1 MKKITL
7 FIASLFVVMA
17 SFAEVKLEKLW
28 EASSATD
35 PASKPAWMTNND
47 CRDMAV
53 FGDYLYVVT
62 KDAQSLRVI
71 DLTAENMADAVANAT
86 ELKLSGD
93 LTTINSLGST
103 GGYYSKLYGC
113 SFASKNLVVVEID
126 PTTGE
131 TFEVLKF
138 TETGADG
145 RFDYFNVSMDM
156 NRYTTTIYA
165 ALSSGKYA
173 YRWEGNQMGMFP
185 ENPDTIALPAALG
198 GSAIVAPAIAPED
211 DYYSG
216 TMYDAVFLMSQ
227 STDPAYW
234 EFLSQE
240 DPDTWE
246 LTTTVSNT
254 PFPANTFTAQGDNT
268 ASGAVSCEFAGK
280 KILIST
286 LGRLGGFEIIDYT
299 DGVASATKL
308 SVSATA
314 TLGSNANTTVTSPI
328 VVRQITADSIH
339 VFQCSPNNGIVA
351 YALYNHVQPI
361 VASTIAELKEVKE
374 KGAPVTL
381 KSADGKGFQLTFEAE
396 MGMYIQDATG
406 AIALSDPYG
415 NYLTNTGNFVD
426 NIVGKINYTF
436 EAGWQKMELPGIYVE
451 GLDVID
457 DETETITFAE
467 LTVDQILAD
476 EAKYEYYAV
485 EFKDVDILM
494 NDKGENFIKGNDTTL
509 VIDGGSNYEAFPA
522 KATLRGYYAEKLN
535 HSTGKPDGM
544 VFHVED
550 MQFEE
555 SVYTNLKAKGIVLH
569 NRFAV
574 ALPIDGVDYVILTDE
589 RRIPTNLDTIVGYT
603 SKTLDYYYDAND
615 NEVSF
620 VKDVFVSSEFTYS
633 LDTIKNFTAT
643 VGTFQTR
650 SAKYIDRNGVN
661 TVLQTSSGKVIP
673 AAGDIIGYDYYTY
686 DYDAD
691 QNQVIAPAFWIESSK
706 ATAYS
711 YISEYKNMVSNGQV
725 SEEAATIT
733 EPMIVNYVESSRSGQ
748 ATVYAYQMQG
758 TTVNSIAIRLQSND
772 KNIKSGDEIKN
783 VKGRLTKFK
792 YDATDKVIT
801 TGTYIDVNPMDN
813 TIEVVSSGNPM
824 AAPASLSAS
833 SYYFGQYATDNE
845 SKYIFINKLG
855 EIKAVDNDG
864 ITEYYFFYGTTDSIQ
879 VVAYDFALTEDHVGA
894 CAIKGIFNACNNGP
908 VSYII
913 LTKESDILTTET
925 KFASIADLK
934 AGAVNITGI
943 SYGLKNPVLLTY
955 VYNEERI
962 ETNWDTMED
971 DTIIYKHLF
980 VQDATGAICVSLDLA
995 MTNSL
1000 NVVVGDSIMIEKAQ
1014 FDRYN
1019 LVLNINESHNTTI
1032 VAKNSNN
1039 PLVPKVITIKEYLE
1053 SQVAGTYFDML
1064 VKFEDVEFIIGSDQ
1078 YGNPNYTFAQ
1088 GDSEFTYTR
1097 SNYESQLS
1105 KYEFYPFSDIV
1116 AIVSKK
1122 FTAYYDMFGGGSTY
1136 GFMPLS
1142 QDSIKDVTPIGAA
1155 IAYMCKYDEV
1165 LDVTYTGLGLTT
1177 IQTERGVII
1186 QDASYAAILLDGIDS
1201 IPVGKQVTNMVG
1213 KYYPADENC
1222 MARFV
1227 ATSLEVGAPRRPLSY
1242 AALTIDE
1249 LFANM
1254 AQHEGE
1260 VVEMAFTKTERL
1272 ADGKYVVYTT
1282 DSTAITVVGDVV
1294 PQDSKI
1300 RGAFYRIAEKS
1311 DSVFYVTGFDYSD
1324 YGRNN
1329 VIMFHDFAD
1338 WYDYK
1343 SNVEK
1348 TSYTNIE
1355 GFTQPV
1361 LLNSIYTS
1369 PSGFSILNVQDTTED
1384 GTVISATIEARTNEG
1399 GSDLSSKFHA
1409 GDSIY
1414 NIAGFHWGYEEEITA
1429 YWHNV
1434 VGRRIEALTYTLD
1447 YGDPGYPEKEP
1458 DDVVD
1463 GENIY
1468 YSVEVYLGN
1477 IIKLHN
1483 SGNEL
1488 SATEMTDITPLL
1500 SGVDAVP
1507 YQGQRFKVK
1516 GIVVVDTTSYE
1527 DFEGITHYE
1536 YDVKFKVGEQS
1547 IGLTGYT
1554 VTPFAGQEVTII
1566 GTFDLG
1572 CAAENLIS
1580 LYISDVEDIL
1590 IENATVD
1597 NIAEFLA
1604 LAHPTAE
1611 VTIAGEVAVTYQ
1623 NKANIY
1629 VQDETGSL
1637 LIYDNKNNF
1646 ENGDRFTGLKGTF
1659 KDYNGT
1665 PEMVNATFPEVV
1677 KGATVLPTVLNIE
1690 NLDNADLNSYVV
1702 LHNVEFF
1709 EGLAFSSDKANNRYA
1724 TVSKVYTIPTDST
1737 PTLDT
1742 VNATVYNSYL
1752 IADTI
1757 AENTKVSVVGI
1768 VAQYKGARQI
1778 AYISNAPYVAPVA
1791 PEAPTFTPDGGE
1803 FVDFVSVAIACATEG
1818 TEIYYTLVD
1827 PNAEEDAEDNTEN
1840 GADDPIAPM
1849 ALDLNEATL
1858 YSAPFELRETTKV
1871 EAYAQLKD
1879 VTDEFGAAVKSNV
1892 VTALFTI
1899 KEGGNAIDQVELTA
1913 LVYSNNGMIYVQ
1925 TEAGNMIEVFTVQ
1938 GQCIYASEATS
1949 DVTAINAL
1957 NAEVLLVKVNNST
1970 VKVSVR

>member
-7 FIASLFVVMA
+7 FIASLFIAMA
-17 SFAEVKLEKLW
+17 SFAEIKVEKLW
-28 EASSATD
+28 EASAATD
-35 PASKPAWMTNND
+35 PSTMPTWMASND
-47 CRDMAV
+47 CRDMV
-53 FGDYLYVVT
+53 VMGDKLYVAT
-62 KDAQSLRVI
+62 RTTNSLRVI

-86 ELKLSGD
+86 ELKLTGD
-93 LTTINSLGST
+93 LTAINSLAATEDGQ
-103 GGYYSKLYGC
+103 LLGC
-113 SFASKNLVVVEID
+113 SFASKNLVVVSID
-126 PTTGE
+126 VETGATTKI
-131 TFEVLKF
+131 LDF
-138 TETGADG
+138 TETGANG
-145 RFDYFNVSMDM
+145 RFDYFNASGDF
-156 NRYTTTIYA
+156 RGTGYIYA
-165 ALSSGKYA
+165 ALSSA
-173 YRWEGNQMGMFP
+173 NNVYRWTCQYGEFSAT
-185 ENPDTIALPAALG
+185 PDTIALSAALG
-198 GSAIVAPAIAPED
+198 GSAIVVPAIAPQSM
-211 DYYSG
+211 DYS
-216 TMYDAVFLMSQ
+216 TTYDAIFLMSQ
-227 STDPAYW
+227 TTDPDYW
-234 EFLSQE
+234 MFTTEMVGQ
-240 DPDTWE
+240 DPETWDPIFE
-246 LTTTVSNT
+246 TTASTT
-254 PFPANTFTAQGDNT
+254 AFPANTFTAQGDKT
-268 ASGAVSCEFAGK
+268 ASGAVSCKFAGK
-280 KILIST
+280 DILVST
-286 LGRLGGFEIIDYT
+286 LGRLGGFEVIDYS
-299 DGVASATKL
+299 DGVANATKIAEAT
-308 SVSATA
+308 VTA
-314 TLGSNANTTVTSPI
+314 TLGATDNKGTVTAPI
-328 VVRQITADSIH
+328 AVRAIDGDSIH
-339 VFQCSPNNGIVA
+339 IIQCVPNNGIVA
-351 YALYNHVQPI
+351 YTLYNYVQPV
-361 VASTIAELKEVKE
+361 VASTIAEIKAVKD
-374 KGAPVTL
+374 KGVPVTL
-381 KSADGKGFQLTFEAE
+381 KSADGKGFQLTFSAE
-396 MGMYIQDATG
+396 YGLYAEDATG
-406 AIALSDPYG
+406 AIALADPSG
-415 NYLTNTGNFVD
+415 AVLNYSGGVIVD
-426 NIVGKINYTF
+426 SIVGLVNHELVVEGWWGPETF
-436 EAGWQKMELPGIYVE
+436 DLSGQIYVE
-451 GLDVID
+451 ALKVL
-457 DETETITFAE
+457 DETKETITYTEA
-467 LTVDQILAD
+467 TVDQVVTNA
-476 EAKYEYYAV
+476 ATYEYRAV
-485 EFKDVDILM
+485 EFKDVDIFV
-494 NDKGENFIKGNDTTL
+494 NDKGESYIKGSTDEAILTL
-509 VIDGGSNYEAFPA
+509 YGGYTYEAFPS
-522 KATLRGYYAEKLN
+522 KATLRGYYGEHPYGPTYGGN
-535 HSTGKPDGM
+535 
-544 VFHVED
+544 VFYVVD
-550 MQFEE
+550 MEFDEVTLE
-555 SVYTNLKAKGIVLH
+555 NVTTKAILLH
-569 NRFAV
+569 NRFAI
-574 ALPIDGVDYVILTDE
+574 ALTIDGTDLVILTDE
-589 RRIPTNLDTIVGYT
+589 SRVPTNLDTIVGYA
-603 SKTLDYYYDAND
+603 SKALDYYYDANG

-643 VGTFQTR
+643 VGTFQSQ

-661 TVLQTSSGKVIP
+661 TVLQTSYGKVIP

-691 QNQVIAPAFWIESSK
+691 QNQVIAPAFWVESSK

-824 AAPASLSAS
+824 AAPASVYASAS
-833 SYYFGQYATDNE
+833 YFGSNAATNE
-845 SKYIFINKLG
+845 SKYVYINKFG

-913 LTKESDILTTET
+913 LTKESDILTAET

-955 VYNEERI
+955 VQNDSTPDYNSYPYVYYP
-962 ETNWDTMED
+962 NC
-971 DTIIYKHLF
+971 HLY
-980 VQDATGAICVSLDLA
+980 VQDATGAIRITLDTL
-995 MTNSL
+995 MYKNLT
-1000 NVVVGDSIMIEKAQ
+1000 VVPGDSIFIEKGK
-1014 FDRYN
+1014 FDSYN
-1019 LVLNINESHNTTI
+1019 KALSIDKTHNTTI

-1039 PLVPKVITIKEYLE
+1039 PLVAKVLTVDEFK
-1053 SQVAGTYFDML
+1053 AGSYDAML
-1064 VKFEDVEFIIGSDQ
+1064 VKFENVEFVKGKHPQ
-1078 YGNPNYTFAQ
+1078 YPNIDRYFFYQNGKILGEVGPADWNER
-1088 GDSEFTYTR
+1088 GF
-1097 SNYESQLS
+1097 SQF
-1105 KYEFYPFSDIV
+1105 EFYPFNDIV
-1116 AIVSKK
+1116 AIATNGSWMGTSECK
-1122 FTAYYDMFGGGSTY
+1122 FFPIG
-1136 GFMPLS
+1136 

-1227 ATSLEVGAPRRPLSY
+1227 ATSLEVGTPRRPLSY

-1282 DSTAITVVGDVV
+1282 DSTAITVVGDVI
-1294 PQDSKI
+1294 PQDSKLQ
-1300 RGAFYRIAEKS
+1300 GAFYRIAKES
-1311 DSVFYVTGFDYSD
+1311 DSVLYVTGFKASD
-1324 YGRNN
+1324 YGRYN
-1329 VIMFHDFAD
+1329 VIMFHDLSD
-1338 WYDYK
+1338 WANYRSD
-1343 SNVEK
+1343 VEK
-1348 TSYTNIE
+1348 TSYYDME
-1355 GFTQPV
+1355 GFTSPV
-1361 LLNSIYTS
+1361 LLNSVYSGTS
-1369 PSGFSILNVQDTTED
+1369 QDKILNVQQTKKD
-1384 GTVISATIEARTNEG
+1384 GTIVSATIEARGCTV
-1399 GSDLSSKFHA
+1399 DFQP

-1414 NIAGFHWGYEEEITA
+1414 NIAGLHYGFEEEITS
-1429 YWHNV
+1429 YWHTLK
-1434 VGRRIEALTYTLD
+1434 GRHISAARYDIDKDD
-1447 YGDPGYPEKEP
+1447 YGYPEDKEP
-1458 DDVVD
+1458 LE
-1463 GENIY
+1463 GGY
-1468 YSVEVYLGN
+1468 YPTHEVELGS
-1477 IIKLHN
+1477 IIKRYS
-1483 SGNEL
+1483 SGNAL

-1500 SGVDAVP
+1500 GAAESVP
-1507 YQGQRFKVK
+1507 YQGQRFKVT
-1516 GIVVVDTTSYE
+1516 GTIVVDTTFYE
-1527 DFEGITHYE
+1527 DFDGVKHYE
-1536 YDVKFKVGEQS
+1536 YDTQIKVGEKT
-1547 IGLTGYT
+1547 IGLVGKD
-1554 VTPFAGQEVTII
+1554 VKMFAGKEVSVI
-1566 GTFDLG
+1566 GTLDLG
-1572 CAAENLIS
+1572 FAVENKRALYVADATDVLI
-1580 LYISDVEDIL
+1580 DAMV
-1590 IENATVD
+1590 VK
-1597 NIAEFLA
+1597 NIAEFINF
-1604 LAHPTAE
+1604 AHPTAV
-1611 VTIAGEVAVTYQ
+1611 VTIASEVAVTYQ

-1709 EGLAFSSDKANNRYA
+1709 EGLAFSSVKENNRYA

-1757 AENTKVSVVGI
+1757 AANTKVSVVGI

-1778 AYISNAPYVAPVA
+1778 AYISNAPYVVPVA

-1849 ALDLNEATL
+1849 ALNEATL

>member
-7 FIASLFVVMA
+7 FIALLFIAMA
-17 SFAEVKLEKLW
+17 SFAEIKVEKLW
-28 EASSATD
+28 EASAATD
-35 PASKPAWMTNND
+35 PSTMPTWMASDD
-47 CRDMAV
+47 CRDMV
-53 FGDYLYVVT
+53 VMGDKLYVAT
-62 KDAQSLRVI
+62 RTTNSLRVI

-86 ELKLSGD
+86 ELKLTGD
-93 LTTINSLGST
+93 LTAINSLAATEDGQ
-103 GGYYSKLYGC
+103 LLGC
-113 SFASKNLVVVEID
+113 SFASKNLVVVSID
-126 PTTGE
+126 VETGATTKI
-131 TFEVLKF
+131 LDF
-138 TETGADG
+138 TETGANG
-145 RFDYFNVSMDM
+145 RFDYFNASGDF
-156 NRYTTTIYA
+156 RGTGYIYA
-165 ALSSGKYA
+165 ALSSA
-173 YRWEGNQMGMFP
+173 NNVYRWTCQYGEFSAT
-185 ENPDTIALPAALG
+185 PDTIALSAALG
-198 GSAIVAPAIAPED
+198 SSAIVVPAIAPQSM
-211 DYYSG
+211 DYS
-216 TMYDAVFLMSQ
+216 TTYDAIFLMSQ
-227 STDPAYW
+227 TTDPDYW
-234 EFLSQE
+234 MFTTEMVGQ
-240 DPDTWE
+240 DPETWDPIFE
-246 LTTTVSNT
+246 TTASTT
-254 PFPANTFTAQGDNT
+254 AFPANTFTAQGDKT
-268 ASGAVSCEFAGK
+268 ASGAVSCKFAGK
-280 KILIST
+280 DILVST
-286 LGRLGGFEIIDYT
+286 LGRLGGFEVIDYS
-299 DGVASATKL
+299 DGVANATKIAEAT
-308 SVSATA
+308 VTA
-314 TLGSNANTTVTSPI
+314 TLGATDNKGTVTAPI
-328 VVRQITADSIH
+328 AVRAIDGDSIH
-339 VFQCSPNNGIVA
+339 IIQCVPNNGIVA
-351 YALYNHVQPI
+351 YTLYNYVQPV
-361 VASTIAELKEVKE
+361 VASTIAEVKAVKD
-374 KGAPVTL
+374 KGVPVTL
-381 KSADGKGFQLTFEAE
+381 KSADGKGFQLTFSAE
-396 MGMYIQDATG
+396 YGLYAEDATG
-406 AIALSDPYG
+406 AIALADPSSAVL
-415 NYLTNTGNFVD
+415 NYSGGVIVD
-426 NIVGKINYTF
+426 SIVGLVNHELVVEGWWGPETF
-436 EAGWQKMELPGIYVE
+436 DLSGQIYVE
-451 GLDVID
+451 ALKVL
-457 DETETITFAE
+457 DETKETITYTEA
-467 LTVDQILAD
+467 TVDQVVTNA
-476 EAKYEYYAV
+476 ATYEYRAL

-509 VIDGGSNYEAFPA
+509 VIDGGYNYEAFPA
-522 KATLRGYYAEKLN
+522 KATIRGYYGEKLN
-535 HSTGKPDGM
+535 GM

-574 ALPIDGVDYVILTDE
+574 ALPIDGVDYAILTDE
-589 RRIPTNLDTIVGYT
+589 QRIPTNLDTIVGYT
-603 SKTLDYYYDAND
+603 SKALDYYSENGI
-615 NEVSF
+615 EVAY
-620 VKDVFVSSEFTYS
+620 VKNVFVASRFTYTP
-633 LDTIKNFTAT
+633 DTIKNFTAT
-643 VGTFQTR
+643 VGKFNTQT
-650 SAKYIDRNGVN
+650 AKFIDREGVQ
-661 TVLQTSSGKVIP
+661 TVLQAPHGAIIP
-673 AAGDIIGYDYYTY
+673 TAGDLVGYDYFTY
-686 DYDAD
+686 ETDA
-691 QNQVIAPAFWIESSK
+691 NYNYSVAPAFWIESSVG
-706 ATAYS
+706 TAYA
-711 YISEYKNMVSNGQV
+711 YIDDFKNSVPANSTSEI
-725 SEEAATIT
+725 AATIT
-733 EPMIVNYVESSRSGQ
+733 EPMLVEYVETFRTGKTTLYVMHKNGTTIQ
-748 ATVYAYQMQG
+748 ATA
-758 TTVNSIAIRLQSND
+758 VNLESND
-772 KNIKSGDEIKN
+772 KNIKAGDIIKN
-783 VKGRLTKFK
+783 VKGYMTPF
-792 YDATDKVIT
+792 YYSATDKAIT
-801 TGTYIDVNPMDN
+801 TGSNINVNPMDN
-813 TIEVVSSGNPM
+813 TIEIVSSGNVTTSANAITRSYGISYFTGSNAKGYDARYVYTPM
-824 AAPASLSAS
+824 
-833 SYYFGQYATDNE
+833 GQIVTKD
-845 SKYIFINKLG
+845 
-855 EIKAVDNDG
+855 VDG
-864 ITEYYFFYGTTDSIQ
+864 LTEYYFNINNDSIQ
-879 VVAYDFALTEDHVGA
+879 IVAYDFVLSEKHVGK
-894 CAIKGIFNACNNGP
+894 CAVKGILNAKNNGP
-908 VSYII
+908 SIYLI
-913 LTKESDILTTET
+913 LTDESDIVTENVQYE
-925 KFASIADLK
+925 SIADLK
-934 AGAVNITGI
+934 ANALNITGV
-943 SYGLKNPVLLTY
+943 SHGLKNPVLLTY
-955 VYNEERI
+955 VHINEDGDYYSGYEPYNI
-962 ETNWDTMED
+962 
-971 DTIIYKHLF
+971 LC
-980 VQDATGAICVSLDLA
+980 VQDATGAMRINLDTM
-995 MTNSL
+995 MTRTLS
-1000 NVVVGDSIMIEKAQ
+1000 VVAGDSILIDKGGD
-1014 FDRYN
+1014 FDSYN
-1019 LVLNINESHNTTI
+1019 TNVSIKKSHNATI

-1039 PLVPKVITIKEYLE
+1039 PLVPVVITVDEFKANEANYN
-1053 SQVAGTYFDML
+1053 AML
-1064 VKFEDVEFIIGSDQ
+1064 VKFENVEFVKGKHPEYPTIDRYFFYQDGKSLGEIG
-1078 YGNPNYTFAQ
+1078 P
-1088 GDSEFTYTR
+1088 GDW
-1097 SNYESQLS
+1097 NDGCDLS
-1105 KYEFYPFSDIV
+1105 KFEYYPFNDIV
-1116 AIVSKK
+1116 AVG
-1122 FTAYYDMFGGGSTY
+1122 TNGSWAGTSDCH
-1136 GFMPLS
+1136 FVPVH

-1155 IAYMCKYDEV
+1155 IAYMCRYDEQM
-1165 LDVTYTGLGLTT
+1165 DITYIGKAQTT
-1177 IQTERGVII
+1177 IQTPKGVLI
-1186 QDASYAAILLDGIDS
+1186 QDASNGAILLEGVDS
-1201 IPVGKQVTNMVG
+1201 IPAGKFVTNAVG
-1213 KYYPADENC
+1213 TYYPASEDC
-1222 MARFV
+1222 MARFK
-1227 ATSLEVGAPRRPLSY
+1227 ATSLEIVNYRAISY
-1242 AALTIDE
+1242 VAITMDE
-1249 LFANM
+1249 LVANM
-1254 AQHEGE
+1254 AQHEGQVME
-1260 VVEMAFTKTERL
+1260 IEFNKTEL
-1272 ADGKYVVYTT
+1272 TADGKFVTYTS

-1294 PQDSKI
+1294 PQDCKI

-1311 DSVFYVTGFDYSD
+1311 DSVFYVAGFDYSD
-1324 YGRNN
+1324 YGRYN

-1348 TSYTNIE
+1348 TSYNNIE

-1361 LLNSIYTS
+1361 LLNSIYTA

-1384 GTVISATIEARTNEG
+1384 GTVISATIEARTSDG

-1414 NIAGFHWGYEEEITA
+1414 NIAGFQWGYEEEITA
-1429 YWHNV
+1429 QWQTF

-1527 DFEGITHYE
+1527 DYEGITHYE

-1572 CAAENLIS
+1572 CAVDGLIS
-1580 LYISDVEDIL
+1580 LYISAVEDIL

-1637 LIYDNKNNF
+1637 LIFDDKNNF

-1659 KDYNGT
+1659 KDYFGT
-1665 PEMVNATFPEVV
+1665 PEMVDATFPEVV

-1709 EGLAFSSDKANNRYA
+1709 EGLAFSSVKENNRYA

-1757 AENTKVSVVGI
+1757 AANTKVSVVGI

>member
-185 ENPDTIALPAALG
+185 ENPDTITLPAALG

-240 DPDTWE
+240 DPDTRE

-314 TLGSNANTTVTSPI
+314 TLGSNANITVTSPI

-381 KSADGKGFQLTFEAE
+381 KSADGKGFQLTFEAD

-426 NIVGKINYTF
+426 NIVGKINYTY
-436 EAGWQKMELPGIYVE
+436 EGGWQKMELPGIYVE

-457 DETETITFAE
+457 DETATITFAE
-467 LTVDQILAD
+467 PTVDQILAD

-485 EFKDVDILM
+485 EFKDVDIFV
-494 NDKGENFIKGNDTTL
+494 NDKGESYIKGSTDEATLTLYGGDT
-509 VIDGGSNYEAFPA
+509 YEAFPS
-522 KATLRGYYAEKLN
+522 KATLRGYYGEHPYGPTYGGN
-535 HSTGKPDGM
+535 
-544 VFHVED
+544 VFYVID
-550 MQFEE
+550 MEFEE
-555 SVYTNLKAKGIVLH
+555 VTLENVTTKAILLH
-569 NRFAV
+569 NRFSI
-574 ALPIDGVDYVILTDE
+574 ALTIDGADYVILTNED
-589 RRIPTNLDTIVGYT
+589 RIPTNLDTIVGYT
-603 SKTLDYYYDAND
+603 SKALDYYYDAND
-615 NEVSF
+615 KEVSF

-643 VGTFQTR
+643 VGTFKSQ

-691 QNQVIAPAFWIESSK
+691 QNQVIAPAFWVESSK

-711 YISEYKNMVSNGQV
+711 YISEYKNMVSYGQV

-733 EPMIVNYVESSRSGQ
+733 EPMIVNYVESSLSGQ

-783 VKGRLTKFK
+783 VKGRLTKFY
-792 YDATDKVIT
+792 YDATNKVIT

-824 AAPASLSAS
+824 AAPASVYASAS
-833 SYYFGQYATDNE
+833 YFGSNAATNE
-845 SKYIFINKLG
+845 SKYVYINKFG

-879 VVAYDFALTEDHVGA
+879 VVAYDFTLTEDHVGA

-913 LTKESDILTTET
+913 LTKESDILTAET

-955 VYNEERI
+955 VQNDSTPDYNSYPYVYYP
-962 ETNWDTMED
+962 NC
-971 DTIIYKHLF
+971 HLY
-980 VQDATGAICVSLDLA
+980 VQDATGAIRITLDTL
-995 MTNSL
+995 MYKNLT
-1000 NVVVGDSIMIEKAQ
+1000 VVPGDSIFIEKGK
-1014 FDRYN
+1014 FDSYN
-1019 LVLNINESHNTTI
+1019 KALSIDKTHNTTI

-1039 PLVPKVITIKEYLE
+1039 PLVAKVLTVDEFK
-1053 SQVAGTYFDML
+1053 AGSYDAML
-1064 VKFEDVEFIIGSDQ
+1064 VKFENVEFVKGKHPQ
-1078 YGNPNYTFAQ
+1078 FPNIDRYFFYQNGKTLGEVGPADWNERGF
-1088 GDSEFTYTR
+1088 
-1097 SNYESQLS
+1097 SQF
-1105 KYEFYPFSDIV
+1105 EFYPFNDIV
-1116 AIVSKK
+1116 AIATNGSWMGTSECK
-1122 FTAYYDMFGGGSTY
+1122 FFPIG
-1136 GFMPLS
+1136 
-1142 QDSIKDVTPIGAA
+1142 QDSIKDVTPVGSA

-1282 DSTAITVVGDVV
+1282 DSTAITVVGDVI
-1294 PQDSKI
+1294 PQDSKLQ
-1300 RGAFYRIAEKS
+1300 GAFYRIAKES
-1311 DSVFYVTGFDYSD
+1311 DSILYVTGFKASD
-1324 YGRNN
+1324 YGRYN
-1329 VIMFHDFAD
+1329 VIMFHDLSD
-1338 WYDYK
+1338 WANYRSD
-1343 SNVEK
+1343 VEK
-1348 TSYTNIE
+1348 TSYYDLE
-1355 GFTQPV
+1355 GFTSPV
-1361 LLNSIYTS
+1361 LLNSVYSGTS
-1369 PSGFSILNVQDTTED
+1369 QDKILNVQQTKKD
-1384 GTVISATIEARTNEG
+1384 GTIVSATIEARGCTV
-1399 GSDLSSKFHA
+1399 DFQP

-1414 NIAGFHWGYEEEITA
+1414 NIAGLHYGFEEEITS
-1429 YWHNV
+1429 YWHTLK
-1434 VGRRIEALTYTLD
+1434 GRHISAARYDIDKDD
-1447 YGDPGYPEKEP
+1447 YGYPEDKEP
-1458 DDVVD
+1458 LE
-1463 GENIY
+1463 GGY
-1468 YSVEVYLGN
+1468 YPTHEVELGS
-1477 IIKLHN
+1477 IIKRYD
-1483 SGNEL
+1483 SGNAL

-1500 SGVDAVP
+1500 GAAESVP
-1507 YQGQRFKVK
+1507 YQGQRFKVT
-1516 GIVVVDTTSYE
+1516 GTIVVDTTFYE
-1527 DFEGITHYE
+1527 DFDGVKHYE
-1536 YDVKFKVGEQS
+1536 YDTQIKVGEKT
-1547 IGLTGYT
+1547 IGLVGKD
-1554 VTPFAGQEVTII
+1554 VKMFAGKEVSII
-1566 GTFDLG
+1566 GTLDLG
-1572 CAAENLIS
+1572 FAVENKRA
-1580 LYISDVEDIL
+1580 LYVADATDIL
-1590 IENATVD
+1590 IDAMVVN
-1597 NIAEFLA
+1597 NIAEFLNF
-1604 LAHPTAE
+1604 AHPTAV
-1611 VTIAGEVAVTYQ
+1611 VTIASEVAVTYQ

-1690 NLDNADLNSYVV
+1690 NLDNADLSSYVV

-1757 AENTKVSVVGI
+1757 AANTKVSVVGI
-1768 VAQYKGARQI
+1768 VAQYMGARQI

>member
-103 GGYYSKLYGC
+103 GGDYSKLYGC

-165 ALSSGKYA
+165 ALSNGKYA

-436 EAGWQKMELPGIYVE
+436 DAGWQKMELPGIYVE

-467 LTVDQILAD
+467 PTVDQILAD

-485 EFKDVDILM
+485 EFKDVDIFV
-494 NDKGENFIKGNDTTL
+494 NDKGESYIKGSTDEATL
-509 VIDGGSNYEAFPA
+509 TLYGGYTYEAFPS
-522 KATLRGYYAEKLN
+522 KATLRGYYGEHPYGPTYGGN
-535 HSTGKPDGM
+535 
-544 VFHVED
+544 VFYVVD
-550 MQFEE
+550 MEFDEVTLE
-555 SVYTNLKAKGIVLH
+555 NVTTKAILLH
-569 NRFAV
+569 NRFAI
-574 ALPIDGVDYVILTDE
+574 ALTIDGTDLVISTDE
-589 RRIPTNLDTIVGYT
+589 SRIPTNLKTIVGYA
-603 SKTLDYYYDAND
+603 SKALDYYYDANG

-643 VGTFQTR
+643 VGTFQSQ

-661 TVLQTSSGKVIP
+661 TVLQTSYGKVIP

-691 QNQVIAPAFWIESSK
+691 YNQVIAPAFWVESSK

-783 VKGRLTKFK
+783 VKGRLTKFQ

-833 SYYFGQYATDNE
+833 SYYFGQSAINNE
-845 SKYIFINKLG
+845 SKYIFINKFG

-913 LTKESDILTTET
+913 LTKESDILTAET

-943 SYGLKNPVLLTY
+943 SYGLENPVLLTY
-955 VYNEERI
+955 VQNDSTPDYNSWPYVYYP
-962 ETNWDTMED
+962 NC
-971 DTIIYKHLF
+971 HLY
-980 VQDATGAICVSLDLA
+980 VQDATGAIRITLDTL
-995 MTNSL
+995 MFKNLT
-1000 NVVVGDSIMIEKAQ
+1000 VVPGDSIFIAKGNFDSYNKALSI
-1014 FDRYN
+1014 DK
-1019 LVLNINESHNTTI
+1019 SHNTTI

-1039 PLVPKVITIKEYLE
+1039 PLVAKVLTVDEFK
-1053 SQVAGTYFDML
+1053 AGSYDAML
-1064 VKFEDVEFIIGSDQ
+1064 VKFENVEFVKGKHPQ
-1078 YGNPNYTFAQ
+1078 YPNIDRYFFYQNGKTLGEVGPADWDERGF
-1088 GDSEFTYTR
+1088 
-1097 SNYESQLS
+1097 SQF
-1105 KYEFYPFSDIV
+1105 EFYPFNDIV
-1116 AIVSKK
+1116 AIATNGSWMGANECK
-1122 FTAYYDMFGGGSTY
+1122 FFPIG
-1136 GFMPLS
+1136 
-1142 QDSIKDVTPIGAA
+1142 QDSIKDVTPVGSA

-1282 DSTAITVVGDVV
+1282 DSTAITVVGDVI
-1294 PQDSKI
+1294 PQDSKLQ
-1300 RGAFYRIAEKS
+1300 GAFYRIAKES
-1311 DSVFYVTGFDYSD
+1311 DSILYVTGFKASD
-1324 YGRNN
+1324 YGRYN
-1329 VIMFHDFAD
+1329 VIMFHDLSD
-1338 WYDYK
+1338 WANYRSD
-1343 SNVEK
+1343 VEK
-1348 TSYTNIE
+1348 TSYYDLE
-1355 GFTQPV
+1355 GFTSPV
-1361 LLNSIYTS
+1361 LLNSVY
-1369 PSGFSILNVQDTTED
+1369 SGASQDKILNVQQTKKD
-1384 GTVISATIEARTNEG
+1384 GTIVSATIEARGCTV
-1399 GSDLSSKFHA
+1399 DFQP

-1414 NIAGFHWGYEEEITA
+1414 NIAGLHYGFEEEITS
-1429 YWHNV
+1429 YWHTLK
-1434 VGRRIEALTYTLD
+1434 GRHISAARYDIDKDD
-1447 YGDPGYPEKEP
+1447 YGYPEDKEP
-1458 DDVVD
+1458 LE
-1463 GENIY
+1463 GGY
-1468 YSVEVYLGN
+1468 YPTHEVELGS
-1477 IIKLHN
+1477 IIKRYN
-1483 SGNEL
+1483 SGNAL

-1500 SGVDAVP
+1500 GAAESVP
-1507 YQGQRFKVK
+1507 YQGQRFKVT
-1516 GIVVVDTTSYE
+1516 GTIVVDTTFYE
-1527 DFEGITHYE
+1527 DFDGVKHYE
-1536 YDVKFKVGEQS
+1536 YDTQIKVGEKT
-1547 IGLTGYT
+1547 IGLIGKD
-1554 VTPFAGQEVTII
+1554 VKIFAGKEVSLI
-1566 GTFDLG
+1566 GTLDLG
-1572 CAAENLIS
+1572 FAVENKRALYVADATDVLI
-1580 LYISDVEDIL
+1580 DAMV
-1590 IENATVD
+1590 VK
-1597 NIAEFLA
+1597 NIAEFINF
-1604 LAHPTAE
+1604 AHPTAV
-1611 VTIAGEVAVTYQ
+1611 VTIASEVAVTYQ

-1646 ENGDRFTGLKGTF
+1646 ENGDCFTGLKGTF

-1677 KGATVLPTVLNIE
+1677 KGATVLPTILNIE

-1709 EGLAFSSDKANNRYA
+1709 EGLAFSSVKENNRYA

-1752 IADTI
+1752 VADTI
-1757 AENTKVSVVGI
+1757 AANTKVSVVGI
-1768 VAQYKGARQI
+1768 VAQYNGARQI

-1849 ALDLNEATL
+1849 ALNEATL